1 MKRSHEIDM
10 TNGPI
15 FTKILAFSVPLMLT
29 GILQLLFN
37 AADVIVVGKFAG
49 SVALAAVGSTGSL
62 INLLVNVFIGIS
74 TGANVLT
81 ARFFGSQDRER
92 MHRCVHT
99 AMLLSGILGLFIGVV
114 GAFLSGELLKLMNTD
129 PEVLPLSTLYL
140 RIYFIGVPATVVYN
154 FGAAILRAIGDTDR
168 PLRFLFVSGVINV
181 VLNLVTVI
189 CLNMSVAGV
198 AIATAVSQYVSAFL
212 VVMCLCRSEGA
223 YRLSLGKLSLH
234 KDMVGQIFAI
244 GLPAGLQSSIFSIS
258 NVIIQSTIN
267 SFGYVV
273 MAGSSA
279 SANVEGFVYV
289 AMNSVYHAALCFTS
303 QNIGARKYDRLNKVI
318 VSCVLTDLLIGVT
331 LSALAYGF
339 GPQLLSLYISGGD
352 ADRDAVIAAGMNRM
366 AFVCAPYFLCGLME
380 VFCGLLRGMGKAW
393 TPLVISALGSCVL
406 RIVWVYTVFAANPTL
421 DTLFISYPISWA
433 LTALTHS
440 VALFFT
446 KRSLTRRTTV
456 QATA

>member
-318 VSCVLTDLLIGVT
+318 VSCVVTDLLIGIT

>member
-81 ARFFGSQDRER
+81 ARFFGSQDQQR

-99 AMLLSGILGLFIGVV
+99 AILLSMILGLFIGVV

-140 RIYFIGVPATVVYN
+140 RIYFIGIPATVVYN

-181 VLNLVTVI
+181 VLNLITVI
-189 CLNMSVAGV
+189 YLNMSVAGV
-198 AIATAVSQYVSAFL
+198 AIATAVSQYVSATL
-212 VVMCLCRSEGA
+212 VLLCLCHSEGA
-223 YRLSLGKLSLH
+223 YRVQLKKLRLH

-244 GLPAGLQSSIFSIS
+244 GLPAGLQSTIFSIS
-258 NVIIQSTIN
+258 NVLIQSTIN
-267 SFGYVV
+267 SFGYAV

-279 SANVEGFVYV
+279 SASVEGFVYV

-303 QNIGARKYDRLNKVI
+303 QNIGAKKYDRLNRVI
-318 VSCVLTDLLIGVT
+318 ASCFGTVLVIGVP
-331 LSALAYGF
+331 LSLLAYRF
-339 GPQLLSLYISGGD
+339 GPQLLSLYIAASD
-352 ADRDAVIAAGMNRM
+352 ADREAVIAAGMNRM

-380 VFCGLLRGMGKAW
+380 VFCGLLRGLGKAW

-406 RIVWVYTVFAANPTL
+406 RIVWIFTIFRANPTL
-421 DTLFISYPISWA
+421 DMLFISYPISWA
-433 LTALTHS
+433 LTATTHCI
-440 VALFFT
+440 VLFLT
-446 KRSLTRRTTV
+446 KRKLTK
-456 QATA
+456 QLAAQ

>member
-181 VLNLVTVI
+181 VLNLITVI

-318 VSCVLTDLLIGVT
+318 VSCVVTDLLIGIT

>member
-303 QNIGARKYDRLNKVI
+303 QNIGAKKYDRLNKVI
-318 VSCVLTDLLIGVT
+318 VSCVVTDLLIGVT

-446 KRSLTRRTTV
+446 KRSLTRRTAV

>member
-10 TNGPI
+10 TNGSI

-74 TGANVLT
+74 TGANVLA
-81 ARFFGSQDRER
+81 ARFFGSQDQQR

-99 AMLLSGILGLFIGVV
+99 AILLSMILGLFIGVV

-140 RIYFIGVPATVVYN
+140 RIYFIGIPATVVYN

-189 CLNMSVAGV
+189 YLNMSVAGV
-198 AIATAVSQYVSAFL
+198 AIATAVSQYVSATL
-212 VVMCLCRSEGA
+212 VLLCLCHSEGS
-223 YRLSLGKLSLH
+223 YRVQLKKLRLH
-234 KDMVGQIFAI
+234 KDMVGQILAI
-244 GLPAGLQSSIFSIS
+244 GLPAGLQSTIFSIS
-258 NVIIQSTIN
+258 NVLIQSTIN
-267 SFGYVV
+267 SFGYAV

-279 SANVEGFVYV
+279 SASVEGFVYV

-303 QNIGARKYDRLNKVI
+303 QNIGAKKYDRLNRVI
-318 VSCVLTDLLIGVT
+318 ASCFGTVLVIGVP
-331 LSALAYGF
+331 LSLLAYRF
-339 GPQLLSLYISGGD
+339 GPQLLSLYIADSD
-352 ADRDAVIAAGMNRM
+352 ADREAVIAAGMNRM

-380 VFCGLLRGMGKAW
+380 VFCGLLRGLGKAW

-406 RIVWVYTVFAANPTL
+406 RIVWIFTIFRANPTL
-421 DTLFISYPISWA
+421 DMLFISYPISWA
-433 LTALTHS
+433 LTATTHCI
-440 VALFFT
+440 VLFFT
-446 KRSLTRRTTV
+446 KRKLTK
-456 QATA
+456 QLAAQ

>member
-29 GILQLLFN
+29 GVLQLLFN

-168 PLRFLFVSGVINV
+168 PLRFLFVSGMINV
-181 VLNLVTVI
+181 VLNLITVI

-212 VVMCLCRSEGA
+212 VVTCLCRSEGA

-279 SANVEGFVYV
+279 SANVEGFVYI

-303 QNIGARKYDRLNKVI
+303 QNIGAKKYDRLNKVI
-318 VSCVLTDLLIGVT
+318 VSCVVTVLLIGVT

-339 GPQLLSLYISGGD
+339 GPQLLSLYVSGGD
-352 ADRDAVIAAGMNRM
+352 ADRDAVLAAGMNRM

-446 KRSLTRRTTV
+446 KRSLTMRSAA
-456 QATA
+456 QASA

>member
-74 TGANVLT
+74 TGANVLA
-81 ARFFGSQDRER
+81 ARFFGSQDHQR

-99 AMLLSGILGLFIGVV
+99 AMLLSVFLGVFIGVV
-114 GAFLSGELLKLMNTD
+114 GAFLSGEILKLMNTD

-140 RIYFIGVPATVVYN
+140 RIYFIGIPATVVYN

-168 PLRFLFVSGVINV
+168 PLRFLFISGVINV

-189 CLNMSVAGV
+189 YLNMSVAGV
-198 AIATAVSQYVSAFL
+198 AIATAVSQYVSAIL
-212 VVMCLCRSEGA
+212 VLLCLCRSEGS
-223 YRLSLGKLSLH
+223 YRVHLKQLRLH
-234 KDMVGQIFAI
+234 KDMVGQILAI
-244 GLPAGLQSSIFSIS
+244 GLPAGLQSTIFSIS
-258 NVIIQSTIN
+258 NVLIQSTIN
-267 SFGYVV
+267 SFGYAV

-279 SANVEGFVYV
+279 SASVEGFVYV

-303 QNIGARKYDRLNKVI
+303 QNIGARKYDRLNKI
-318 VSCVLTDLLIGVT
+318 IASCFGTVLLIGVP
-331 LSALAYGF
+331 LSLLAYRF
-339 GPQLLSLYISGGD
+339 GPQLLSLYIADSD
-352 ADRDAVIAAGMNRM
+352 ADREAVIAAGMNRM
-366 AFVCAPYFLCGLME
+366 VFVCAPYFLCGLME
-380 VFCGLLRGMGKAW
+380 VFCGLLRGLGKAW

-406 RIVWVYTVFAANPTL
+406 RIVWIYTIFQTDPTL
-421 DTLFISYPISWA
+421 DMLFISYPISWA
-433 LTALTHS
+433 LTAATHCI
-440 VALFFT
+440 VLFIT
-446 KRSLTRRTTV
+446 KRKLTKQLAV
-456 QATA
+456 QI

>member
-318 VSCVLTDLLIGVT
+318 VSCVVTDLLIGIT

-446 KRSLTRRTTV
+446 KHSLTKRTTV

>member
-1 MKRSHEIDM
+1 
-10 TNGPI
+10 
-15 FTKILAFSVPLMLT
+15 
-29 GILQLLFN
+29 
-37 AADVIVVGKFAG
+37 
-49 SVALAAVGSTGSL
+49 
-62 INLLVNVFIGIS
+62 
-74 TGANVLT
+74 
-81 ARFFGSQDRER
+81 
-92 MHRCVHT
+92 
-99 AMLLSGILGLFIGVV
+99 
-114 GAFLSGELLKLMNTD
+114 
-129 PEVLPLSTLYL
+129 
-140 RIYFIGVPATVVYN
+140 
-154 FGAAILRAIGDTDR
+154 
-168 PLRFLFVSGVINV
+168 
-181 VLNLVTVI
+181 
-189 CLNMSVAGV
+189 
-198 AIATAVSQYVSAFL
+198 
-212 VVMCLCRSEGA
+212 
-223 YRLSLGKLSLH
+223 
-234 KDMVGQIFAI
+234 
-244 GLPAGLQSSIFSIS
+244 
-258 NVIIQSTIN
+258 
-267 SFGYVV
+267 

-318 VSCVLTDLLIGVT
+318 VSCVVTDLLIGIT

>member
-81 ARFFGSQDRER
+81 ARFFGSQDQQR

-99 AMLLSGILGLFIGVV
+99 AILLSMILGLFIGVV

-140 RIYFIGVPATVVYN
+140 RIYFIGIPATVVYN

-181 VLNLVTVI
+181 VLNLITVI
-189 CLNMSVAGV
+189 YLNMSVAGV
-198 AIATAVSQYVSAFL
+198 AIATAVSQYVSATL
-212 VVMCLCRSEGA
+212 VLLCLCHSEGP
-223 YRLSLGKLSLH
+223 YRVQLKKLRLH

-244 GLPAGLQSSIFSIS
+244 GLPAGLQSTIFSIS
-258 NVIIQSTIN
+258 NVLIQSTIN
-267 SFGYVV
+267 SFGYAV

-279 SANVEGFVYV
+279 SASVEGFVYV

-303 QNIGARKYDRLNKVI
+303 QNIGAKKYDRLNRVI
-318 VSCVLTDLLIGVT
+318 ASCFGTVLVIGVP
-331 LSALAYGF
+331 LSLLAYRF
-339 GPQLLSLYISGGD
+339 GPQLLSLYIAASD
-352 ADRDAVIAAGMNRM
+352 ADREAVIAAGMNRM

-380 VFCGLLRGMGKAW
+380 VFCGLLRGLGKAW

-406 RIVWVYTVFAANPTL
+406 RIVWILTIFRANPTL
-421 DTLFISYPISWA
+421 DMLFISYPISWA
-433 LTALTHS
+433 LTATTHCI
-440 VALFFT
+440 VLFFT
-446 KRSLTRRTTV
+446 KRKLTK
-456 QATA
+456 QLAAQ

>member
-181 VLNLVTVI
+181 VLNLITVI

-303 QNIGARKYDRLNKVI
+303 QNIGAKKYDRLNKVI
-318 VSCVLTDLLIGVT
+318 VSCVVTDLLIGVT

-446 KRSLTRRTTV
+446 KRSLTRRTAV